1 MKLSENKIETFAIE
15 LFKQQAYEYVYGP
28 VMAPDGERQ
37 ERDAYTDVTLKQRLD
52 HAVRMLN
59 PSIPEDAR
67 QQAVRE
73 VINPASPD
81 LIINNETF
89 HSMLT
94 NGVDVEYQKDGDTRG
109 DKVWLI
115 DFDTPENNEFLVVNQ
130 FTVTEENNKKRPD
143 IILFVNGLPLVVM
156 ELKNPADENATLHH
170 AFNQLQTYKATIPS
184 LFIFNSLLVVSDGL
198 EALTGSL
205 SAGFNR
211 FSAWKTKD
219 GKVEASHLVNQME
232 ILICGMLNK
241 QTLLD
246 LIRHFTVFEKI
257 GREDAKTGMTMVQ
270 TEKKIAYYHQYFA
283 VNKAL
288 ESVIRASAVPEQALA
303 VREDPAVYGMPT
315 VESQTKGDKK
325 GGVIWHT
332 QGSGKSLSMVFFTGK
347 LVLALNNPTIVVLTD
362 RNDLDDQLF
371 DTFAASRHLLRQ
383 DPVQA
388 ENRDAL
394 RRLLKVASGGVVFT
408 TVQKFSP
415 INGEAVY
422 PLLSNRSNIVV
433 IADEAHRSQYGF
445 KAKEVDLKDKTGKIT
460 GKKTVYGFAKYI
472 RDALPNATFVGFT
485 GTPVELTDKNTPAV
499 FGNYID
505 IYDISQAVQDRATV
519 KIYYESRLARVR
531 IDDEGQKLIDDLEND
546 LEKEDLTATEQ
557 AKARW
562 ARLEAIVGA
571 EDRVSH
577 IAKDIVSHFEQRL
590 SVFEGKAM
598 VVAMTRRIA
607 VKLYDEIVR
616 LRPDW
621 HNPDLDS
628 GAIKVV
634 MTASSSD
641 GPNMEKHH
649 TSKAQRRILA
659 DRFKDPGDR
668 LKIVIVRDMW
678 LTGFDAPCL
687 HSLYIDKPMKGHS
700 LMQAIARVNRV
711 YLDKPGGLIV
721 DYIGIASDLKKALAF
736 YTASGGKGKPTET
749 QEDAVNMMLARLE
762 AIEQMLVKT
771 PYHSYFQAD
780 MKEKLSIILQ
790 TEEYVLSL
798 DNGKDRFL
806 DLVTALSKAF
816 SLSVPSDEAMA
827 VKEKVSFFQAVKA
840 RLQKFGVKEGG
851 MTTEEIGTAI
861 RQVIDKAVVSDKVI
875 DIFDAAGI
883 KKPDISILSEEFM
896 EEIKG
901 MEHKNLAL
909 ELLKKL
915 LNDEIKARKKTNLV
929 QSRKLFELLDTAIK
943 KYRNKLLTSTEVIE
957 ELITL
962 AKDIKEADKRGEDL
976 GLSTYELAFYDAL
989 SQNESAREVMGI
1001 DQLRELSVV
1010 LVDRIKKNVTIDWN
1024 IKENVRA
1031 KMKVIVKRLLRK
1043 YGYPPDMQALATEM
1057 VLEQA
1062 NLFSDLHVNGK
1073 AT

>member
-1 MKLSENKIETFAIE
+1 MEISENKIESFAIE
-15 LFKQQAYEYVYGP
+15 LFRQENYEYLYGP
-28 VMAPDGERQ
+28 DIAPDGGKPERA
-37 ERDAYTDVTLKQRLD
+37 AYTDVILKNRLV
-52 HAVRMLN
+52 HAVNMLN
-59 PSIPEDAR
+59 PSVPDDAR
-67 QQAVRE
+67 QQAIRE
-73 VINPASPD
+73 ITVMASPD
-81 LIINNETF
+81 LIAANETF
-89 HSMLT
+89 HTLLT
-94 NGVDVEYQKDGDTRG
+94 NGIDVEYQKDGDTRG

-115 DFDTPENNEFLVVNQ
+115 DFNTPENNEFLVVNQ
-130 FTVTEENNKKRPD
+130 FTVTEDNVNKRPD
-143 IILFVNGLPLVVM
+143 IVLFVNGLPLIVL
-156 ELKNPADENATLHH
+156 ELKNPVDENATLTA
-170 AFNQLQTYKATIPS
+170 AFNQLQTYKNVIPS
-184 LFIFNSLLVVSDGL
+184 LFVFNSLLVISDGL
-198 EALTGSL
+198 EARVGSL
-205 SAGFNR
+205 SSGFNR

-219 GKVEASHLVNQME
+219 GKIEASKLVNQLE

-241 QTLLD
+241 KTLLD
-246 LIRHFTVFEKI
+246 LIRYFTVFEKS
-257 GREDAKTGMTMVQ
+257 GKEDFKTGLTMVQ

-288 ESVIRASAVPEQALA
+288 ESVIRASSTKPENKPA
-303 VREDPAVYGMPT
+303 VREDPSVWGLPT
-315 VESQTKGDKK
+315 VRHQEKGDRK

-332 QGSGKSLSMVFFTGK
+332 QGSGKSLSMVFFAGK
-347 LVLALNNPTIVVLTD
+347 LVLTLDNPTIVVMTD

-371 DTFAASRHLLRQ
+371 DTFAASRQLLRQ

-388 ENRDAL
+388 ENRTAL
-394 RRLLKVASGGVVFT
+394 QDLLKVASGGIVFT

-415 INGEAVY
+415 LNGEAVY

-445 KAKEVDLKDKTGKIT
+445 KAREVDIKDENGIVT
-460 GKKTVYGFAKYI
+460 GKKTLYGFAKYI

-505 IYDISQAVQDRATV
+505 IYDIQQAVKDRATV

-531 IDDEGQKLIDDLEND
+531 IDEEGQQLIDELEQD
-546 LEKEDLTATEQ
+546 LEKEDLSATEQ
-557 AKARW
+557 AKAKW
-562 ARLEAIVGA
+562 TRLEAIVGSK
-571 EDRVSH
+571 DRVAH
-577 IAKDIVSHFEQRL
+577 LAQDMVSHFEERL

-598 VVAMTRRIA
+598 MVAMTRRIA
-607 VKLYDEIVR
+607 VKLYEEIIV
-616 LRPDW
+616 LKPEW
-621 HNPDLDS
+621 HSSDLDK
-628 GAIKVV
+628 GVIKVV

-641 GPNMEKHH
+641 GPRMEKHH

-659 DRFKDPGDR
+659 DRFKDPQDP

-721 DYIGIASDLKKALAF
+721 DYIGIASDLKKALSF

-749 QEDAVNMMLARLE
+749 QEDAINLMLSKLE
-762 AIEQMLVKT
+762 TIEQMLEKL
-771 PYHSYFQAD
+771 PYGKYFSAQ
-780 MKEKLSIILQ
+780 MNEKLSIILQ
-790 TEEYVLSL
+790 TEEYILSL
-798 DNGKDRFL
+798 DNGKDRFVNE
-806 DLVTALSKAF
+806 VTALSQAF
-816 SLSVPSDEAMA
+816 SLSVPSEEAMA
-827 VKEKVSFFQAVKA
+827 IKEKVSFFQAVKA
-840 RLQKFGVKEGG
+840 RLQKFGVRESG
-851 MTTEEIGTAI
+851 MTSDEIGTAI
-861 RQVIDKAVVSDKVI
+861 RQVIDQAVVSEKVI

-883 KKPDISILSEEFM
+883 KKPDLSILSEEFM

-929 QSRKLFELLDTAIK
+929 QSRKLLELLDAAVK
-943 KYRNKLLTSTEVIE
+943 KYQNKLLSSTEVIE
-957 ELITL
+957 ELIKL
-962 AKDIKEADKRGEDL
+962 AKDIKKADQRGEEL
-976 GLSTYELAFYDAL
+976 GLSVHELAFYDAL
-989 SQNESAREVMGI
+989 SQNESARDVMGT
-1001 DQLRELSVV
+1001 DKLRELSAV
-1010 LVDRIKKNVTIDWN
+1010 LVERIKSNVTIDWN

-1057 VLEQA
+1057 VLDQA
-1062 NLFSDLHVNGK
+1062 NLFSDFQVNN
-1073 AT
+1073 

>member
-1 MKLSENKIETFAIE
+1 MELSENKIESFAIE
-15 LFKQQAYEYVYGP
+15 LFRQEAYEYVYGP
-28 VMAPDGERQ
+28 DIAPDGEKP
-37 ERDAYTDVTLKQRLD
+37 ERSSYSDAILKNRLA
-52 HAVRMLN
+52 HAVNMLN
-59 PSIPEDAR
+59 PSVPEDAR
-67 QQAVRE
+67 LQAIRE
-73 VINPASPD
+73 ITALASPD
-81 LIINNETF
+81 LMAANETF
-89 HSMLT
+89 HTLLT
-94 NGVDVEYQKDGDTRG
+94 NGIDVEYQKGGDTRG

-115 DFDTPENNEFLVVNQ
+115 DFHTPENNEFLVVNQ
-130 FTVTEENNKKRPD
+130 FTVTEDNVRKRPD
-143 IILFVNGLPLVVM
+143 MVLFVNGLPLIVM
-156 ELKNPADENATLHH
+156 ELKNPVDENATLTA
-170 AFNQLQTYKATIPS
+170 AFNQLQTYKTVIPS
-184 LFIFNSLLVVSDGL
+184 LFVFNSLLVISDGL
-198 EALTGSL
+198 EARVGSL
-205 SAGFNR
+205 SSGFNR

-219 GKVEASHLVNQME
+219 GKIEASKLVNQLE

-241 QTLLD
+241 KTLLD
-246 LIRHFTVFEKI
+246 LIRFFTVFEKS
-257 GREDAKTGMTMVQ
+257 GKEDLKTGMTMVQ

-288 ESVIRASAVPEQALA
+288 ESVIRASSPKSENESE
-303 VREDPAVYGMPT
+303 VREDPAVYGLPT
-315 VESQTKGDKK
+315 VQHQEPGDRK

-332 QGSGKSLSMVFFTGK
+332 QGSGKSLSMVFFAGK
-347 LVLALNNPTIVVLTD
+347 LVLTLDNPTIVVMTD

-371 DTFAASRHLLRQ
+371 GTFAASRQLLRQ

-388 ENRDAL
+388 ENRTAL
-394 RRLLKVASGGVVFT
+394 QDLLTVASGGIVFT

-415 INGEAVY
+415 LNGEAIY

-445 KAKEVDLKDKTGKIT
+445 KAKEMDIKDENGHVT

-505 IYDISQAVQDRATV
+505 IYDIEQAVKDRATV

-531 IDDEGQKLIDDLEND
+531 IDEEGQKLIDELEQD
-546 LEKEDLTATEQ
+546 LEKEDLPATEQ

-562 ARLEAIVGA
+562 TRLEAIVGSK
-571 EDRVSH
+571 DRVAH
-577 IAKDIVSHFEQRL
+577 IAQDMVSHFEERL
-590 SVFEGKAM
+590 AVFEGKAM
-598 VVAMTRRIA
+598 MVAMTRRIA
-607 VKLYDEIVR
+607 VKLYEQIIA
-616 LRPDW
+616 LKPEW
-621 HNPDLDS
+621 HSPDLDK
-628 GAIKVV
+628 GVIKVV

-641 GPNMEKHH
+641 GPDMEKHH

-659 DRFKDPGDR
+659 DRFKDPQDP

-721 DYIGIASDLKKALAF
+721 DYIGIASDLKKALSF
-736 YTASGGKGKPTET
+736 YTASGGKGKPTHT
-749 QEDAVNMMLARLE
+749 QEDAINLMLSKLE
-762 AIEQMLVKT
+762 TIEQMLGKL
-771 PYHSYFQAD
+771 PYNRYFSAQ
-780 MKEKLSIILQ
+780 MNEKLSIILQ
-790 TEEYVLSL
+790 TEEYILSL
-798 DNGKDRFL
+798 DNGKDRFVNE
-806 DLVTALSKAF
+806 VTALSQAF

-827 VKEKVSFFQAVKA
+827 IKEKVSFFQAVKA
-840 RLQKFGVKEGG
+840 RLQKFGVREGG
-851 MTTEEIGTAI
+851 MTSDEIGTAI
-861 RQVIDKAVVSDKVI
+861 RQVIDQAVVSDKVI

-883 KKPDISILSEEFM
+883 KKPDLSILSEEFM

-929 QSRKLFELLDTAIK
+929 QSRKLLELLDTAVK
-943 KYRNKLLTSTEVIE
+943 KYQNKLLTSTEVIE
-957 ELITL
+957 ELIKL
-962 AKDIKEADKRGEDL
+962 AKDIKQADQRGVNL
-976 GLSTYELAFYDAL
+976 GLSVHELAFYDAL
-989 SQNESAREVMGI
+989 SQNESAREVMGT
-1001 DQLRELSVV
+1001 DKLRELSAV
-1010 LVDRIKKNVTIDWN
+1010 LVERIKNNVTIDWN

-1057 VLEQA
+1057 VLDQA
-1062 NLFSDLHVNGK
+1062 KLFSDFQVNN
-1073 AT
+1073 

>member
-1 MKLSENKIETFAIE
+1 MEISENKIESFAVE
-15 LFKQQAYEYVYGP
+15 LLRQQAYEYVYGP
-28 VMAPDGERQ
+28 DLSPDGEKP
-37 ERDAYTDVTLKQRLD
+37 ERAAYSDVVLKNRLV
-52 HAVRMLN
+52 HAVNMLN
-59 PSIPEDAR
+59 PSVPDDAR
-67 QQAVRE
+67 QQAIRE
-73 VINPASPD
+73 ITTMASPD
-81 LIINNETF
+81 LIAANETF
-89 HSMLT
+89 HTLLT
-94 NGVDVEYQKDGDTRG
+94 NGIDVEYQKEGDTRG

-115 DFDTPENNEFLVVNQ
+115 DFQTPENNEFLVVNQ
-130 FTVTEENNKKRPD
+130 FTVAEDNVNKRPD
-143 IILFVNGLPLVVM
+143 MVLFVNGLPLIVM
-156 ELKNPADENATLHH
+156 ELKNPVDENATLTA
-170 AFNQLQTYKATIPS
+170 AFNQLQTYKTVIPS
-184 LFIFNSLLVVSDGL
+184 LFVFNSLLLISDGL
-198 EALTGSL
+198 EARVGSL
-205 SAGFNR
+205 SSGFNR

-219 GKVEASHLVNQME
+219 GKIEASKLVNQLE

-241 QTLLD
+241 KTLLD
-246 LIRHFTVFEKI
+246 LIRFFTVFEKS
-257 GREDAKTGMTMVQ
+257 GKEDSKTGMTMVQ

-288 ESVIRASAVPEQALA
+288 ESVIRASSARPENELA
-303 VREDPAVYGMPT
+303 VREDPSVYGLPT
-315 VESQTKGDKK
+315 VQHQEPGDRK

-332 QGSGKSLSMVFFTGK
+332 QGSGKSLSMVFFAGK
-347 LVLALNNPTIVVLTD
+347 LVLTLDNPTIVVMTD

-371 DTFAASRHLLRQ
+371 DTFAASRQLLRQ
-383 DPVQA
+383 EPVQA
-388 ENRDAL
+388 ENRTAL
-394 RRLLKVASGGVVFT
+394 QDLLKVASGGIVFT

-415 INGEAVY
+415 LNGEAIY
-422 PLLSNRSNIVV
+422 PLLSNRFNIVV

-445 KAKEVDLKDKTGKIT
+445 KAKEVDIKDENGHVT

-505 IYDISQAVQDRATV
+505 IYDIEQAVKDRATV

-531 IDDEGQKLIDDLEND
+531 INEEGQKLIDELEQDLET
-546 LEKEDLTATEQ
+546 EDLPATEQ

-562 ARLEAIVGA
+562 TRLEAIVGSK
-571 EDRVSH
+571 DRVAH
-577 IAKDIVSHFEQRL
+577 LAQDMVSHFEERL
-590 SVFEGKAM
+590 AVFEGKAM
-598 VVAMTRRIA
+598 MVAMTRRIA
-607 VKLYDEIVR
+607 VKLYEQIIE
-616 LRPDW
+616 LKPEW
-621 HNPDLDS
+621 HSPDLDK
-628 GAIKVV
+628 GVIKVV

-641 GPNMEKHH
+641 GPDMEKHH

-659 DRFKDPGDR
+659 DRFKDPPDP

-687 HSLYIDKPMKGHS
+687 HSLYIDKPMKGHT

-721 DYIGIASDLKKALAF
+721 DYIGIASDLKKALSF

-749 QEDAVNMMLARLE
+749 QEDAINLMLSKLE
-762 AIEQMLVKT
+762 IIEQMLEKL
-771 PYHSYFQAD
+771 PYNRYFSAE

-790 TEEYVLSL
+790 TEEFILSL
-798 DNGKDRFL
+798 DNGKDRFVNE
-806 DLVTALSKAF
+806 VTALSQAF

-827 VKEKVSFFQAVKA
+827 IKEKVSFFQAVKA
-840 RLQKFGVKEGG
+840 RLQKFGVSEGG
-851 MTTEEIGTAI
+851 MTSDEIGTAI
-861 RQVIDKAVVSDKVI
+861 RQVIDQAVVSDKVI

-883 KKPDISILSEEFM
+883 KKPDLSILSEEFM

-929 QSRKLFELLDTAIK
+929 QSRKLLELLDAAVK
-943 KYRNKLLTSTEVIE
+943 KYQNKLLTSTEVIE
-957 ELITL
+957 ELIKL
-962 AKDIKEADKRGEDL
+962 AKDIKQADQRGEAL
-976 GLSTYELAFYDAL
+976 GLSVHELAFYDAL
-989 SQNESAREVMGI
+989 SQNESAREVMGT
-1001 DQLRELSVV
+1001 DKLRELSAV
-1010 LVDRIKKNVTIDWN
+1010 LVERIKSNVTIDWN

-1057 VLEQA
+1057 VLDQA
-1062 NLFSDLHVNGK
+1062 NLFSDFQVNN
-1073 AT
+1073 

>member
-1 MKLSENKIETFAIE
+1 MEISENKIESFAIE
-15 LFKQQAYEYVYGP
+15 LFRQEAYEYVYGP
-28 VMAPDGERQ
+28 DMAPDGEKP
-37 ERDAYTDVTLKQRLD
+37 ERGSYSDVVLKNRLAR
-52 HAVRMLN
+52 AVNMLN
-59 PSIPEDAR
+59 PSVPEDAR
-67 QQAVRE
+67 LQAIRE
-73 VINPASPD
+73 ITTLASPD
-81 LIINNETF
+81 LIAANETF
-89 HSMLT
+89 HTLLT
-94 NGVDVEYQKDGDTRG
+94 NGIDVEYQKDGDTRG

-130 FTVTEENNKKRPD
+130 FTVTEDNVNKRPD
-143 IILFVNGLPLVVM
+143 MVLFVNGLPLIVM
-156 ELKNPADENATLHH
+156 ELKNPVDENATLTA
-170 AFNQLQTYKATIPS
+170 AFNQLQTYKTVIPS
-184 LFIFNSLLVVSDGL
+184 LFVFNSLLVVSDGL
-198 EALTGSL
+198 EARVGSL
-205 SAGFNR
+205 SSGFNR

-219 GKVEASHLVNQME
+219 GKIEASKLVNQLE
-232 ILICGMLNK
+232 ILISGMLNK
-241 QTLLD
+241 KTLLD
-246 LIRHFTVFEKI
+246 LIRFFTVFEKS
-257 GREDAKTGMTMVQ
+257 GKEDAKTGMTMVQ

-288 ESVIRASAVPEQALA
+288 ESVIRASSPATPEDESA
-303 VREDPAVYGMPT
+303 VREDPAVYGLPT
-315 VESQTKGDKK
+315 VQHQEKGDRK

-332 QGSGKSLSMVFFTGK
+332 QGSGKSLSMVFFAGK
-347 LVLALNNPTIVVLTD
+347 LVLTLDNPTIVVMTD

-371 DTFAASRHLLRQ
+371 DTFAASRQLLRQ

-388 ENRDAL
+388 ENRTAL
-394 RRLLKVASGGVVFT
+394 QDLLTVASGGIVFT

-415 INGEAVY
+415 LNGEAIY

-445 KAKEVDLKDKTGKIT
+445 KAKEVDIKDENGHVT

-505 IYDISQAVQDRATV
+505 IYDIEQAVKDRATV

-531 IDDEGQKLIDDLEND
+531 IDEEGQQLIDELEQD
-546 LEKEDLTATEQ
+546 LEKEDLPATEQ

-562 ARLEAIVGA
+562 TRLEAIVGSK
-571 EDRVSH
+571 DRVAH
-577 IAKDIVSHFEQRL
+577 IAQDMVSHFEERL
-590 SVFEGKAM
+590 AVFEGKAM
-598 VVAMTRRIA
+598 MVAMTRRIA
-607 VKLYDEIVR
+607 VKLYEQIIE
-616 LRPDW
+616 LKPEW
-621 HNPDLDS
+621 HSSDLDK
-628 GAIKVV
+628 GVIKVV

-641 GPNMEKHH
+641 GPDMEKHH

-659 DRFKDPGDR
+659 DRFKDPQDP

-721 DYIGIASDLKKALAF
+721 DYIGIASDLKKALSF
-736 YTASGGKGKPTET
+736 YTASGGKGKPTQT
-749 QEDAVNMMLARLE
+749 QEDAINLMLSKLE
-762 AIEQMLVKT
+762 TIEQMLEKL
-771 PYHSYFQAD
+771 PYNRYFSAQ
-780 MKEKLSIILQ
+780 MNEKLSIILQ
-790 TEEYVLSL
+790 TEEYILSL
-798 DNGKDRFL
+798 DNGKDRFVNE
-806 DLVTALSKAF
+806 VTALSQAF

-827 VKEKVSFFQAVKA
+827 IKEKVSFFQAVKA
-840 RLQKFGVKEGG
+840 RLQKFGVREGG
-851 MTTEEIGTAI
+851 MTSDEIGTAI
-861 RQVIDKAVVSDKVI
+861 RQVIDQAVVSDKVI

-883 KKPDISILSEEFM
+883 KKPDLSILSEEFM

-929 QSRKLFELLDTAIK
+929 QSRKLLDLLDAAVK
-943 KYRNKLLTSTEVIE
+943 KYQNKLLTSTEVIE
-957 ELITL
+957 ELIKL
-962 AKDIKEADKRGEDL
+962 AKDIKQADQRGEEL
-976 GLSTYELAFYDAL
+976 GLSVHELAFYDAL
-989 SQNESAREVMGI
+989 SQNESAREVMGT
-1001 DQLRELSVV
+1001 DKLRELSAV
-1010 LVDRIKKNVTIDWN
+1010 LVERIKSNVTIDWN

-1057 VLEQA
+1057 VLDQA
-1062 NLFSDLHVNGK
+1062 NLFSDFQVNN
-1073 AT
+1073 

>member
-1 MKLSENKIETFAIE
+1 MDISENKIEAFAID
-15 LFKQQAYEYVYGP
+15 LFRQDAYEYLYGP
-28 VMAPDGERQ
+28 DIAPDGEKP
-37 ERDAYTDVTLKQRLD
+37 ERAAYSDVILKNRLV
-52 HAVRMLN
+52 HAVNMLN
-59 PSIPEDAR
+59 PSVPDDAR
-67 QQAVRE
+67 QQAIRE
-73 VINPASPD
+73 IMTIASPD
-81 LIINNETF
+81 LIAGNETF
-89 HSMLT
+89 HTLLT

-115 DFDTPENNEFLVVNQ
+115 DFQTPANNEFLVVNQ
-130 FTVTEENNKKRPD
+130 FTVTEDNVNKRPD
-143 IILFVNGLPLVVM
+143 IVLFVNGLPLIVM
-156 ELKNPADENATLHH
+156 ELKNPVDENATLTS
-170 AFNQLQTYKATIPS
+170 AFNQLQTYKTVIPS
-184 LFIFNSLLVVSDGL
+184 LFVFNSLLVISDGL
-198 EALTGSL
+198 EARVGSL
-205 SAGFNR
+205 SSGFNR

-219 GKVEASHLVNQME
+219 GKIEASKLVNQLE

-241 QTLLD
+241 KTLLD
-246 LIRHFTVFEKI
+246 LIRFFTVFEKS
-257 GREDAKTGMTMVQ
+257 GKEDFKTGLTMVQ

-288 ESVIRASAVPEQALA
+288 ESVIRASSAKPECDELA
-303 VREDPAVYGMPT
+303 VREDPSFYCLPT
-315 VESQTKGDKK
+315 VQHQEPGDRK

-332 QGSGKSLSMVFFTGK
+332 QGSGKSLSMVFFAGK
-347 LVLALNNPTIVVLTD
+347 LVLTLDNPTIVVMTD

-371 DTFAASRHLLRQ
+371 DTFAASRQLLRQ
-383 DPVQA
+383 EPVQA
-388 ENRDAL
+388 ENRTAL
-394 RRLLKVASGGVVFT
+394 QDLLKVASGGIVFT

-415 INGEAVY
+415 LNGEAIY

-445 KAKEVDLKDKTGKIT
+445 KAKEMDIKDENGHVT

-505 IYDISQAVQDRATV
+505 IYDIEQAVKDRATV

-531 IDDEGQKLIDDLEND
+531 IDEEGQQLIHELEQD
-546 LEKEDLTATEQ
+546 LEKEDLSATEQ

-562 ARLEAIVGA
+562 TRLEAIVGSK
-571 EDRVSH
+571 DRVAH
-577 IAKDIVSHFEQRL
+577 LAQDMVSHFEERL
-590 SVFEGKAM
+590 AVFEGKAM
-598 VVAMTRRIA
+598 MVAMTRRIA
-607 VKLYDEIVR
+607 VKLYEQIIE
-616 LRPDW
+616 LKPEW
-621 HNPDLDS
+621 HSPDLDK
-628 GAIKVV
+628 GVIKVV

-641 GPNMEKHH
+641 GPDMEKHH

-659 DRFKDPGDR
+659 DRFKDPQDP

-687 HSLYIDKPMKGHS
+687 HSLYIDKPMKGHT

-721 DYIGIASDLKKALAF
+721 DYIGIASDLKKALSF
-736 YTASGGKGKPTET
+736 YTASGGKGKPTQT
-749 QEDAVNMMLARLE
+749 QEDAINLMLSKLE
-762 AIEQMLVKT
+762 TIEQMLEKL
-771 PYHSYFQAD
+771 PYNRYFSAQ
-780 MKEKLSIILQ
+780 MQEKLSIILQ
-790 TEEYVLSL
+790 TEEYILSL
-798 DNGKDRFL
+798 DNGKDRFVNE
-806 DLVTALSKAF
+806 VTALSQAF

-827 VKEKVSFFQAVKA
+827 IKEKVSFFQAVKA
-840 RLQKFGVKEGG
+840 RLQKFGVREGG
-851 MTTEEIGTAI
+851 MTSDEIGTAI
-861 RQVIDKAVVSDKVI
+861 RQVIDQAVVSDKVI

-883 KKPDISILSEEFM
+883 KKPDLSILSEEFM

-929 QSRKLFELLDTAIK
+929 QSRKLLELLDAAVK
-943 KYRNKLLTSTEVIE
+943 KYQNKLLSSTEVIE
-957 ELITL
+957 ELIKL
-962 AKDIKEADKRGEDL
+962 AKDIKRADQRGEEL
-976 GLSTYELAFYDAL
+976 GLSVHELAFYDAL
-989 SQNESAREVMGI
+989 SQNESARDVMGT
-1001 DQLRELSVV
+1001 DKLRELSAV
-1010 LVDRIKKNVTIDWN
+1010 LVERIKSNVTIDWN

-1057 VLEQA
+1057 VLDQA
-1062 NLFSDLHVNGK
+1062 NLFSDFQVNN
-1073 AT
+1073 